1 MYSSQITQ
9 ILRANQKTS
18 KIFQGCFPCDLLPS
32 TNNLKWPTALIV
44 NLDSHDMEGSHW
56 ITLYLEKDQIVYF
69 DSLALPISSCIVN
82 SFLKNF
88 KNVKR
93 NVNLYQSP
101 LSKTC
106 AHHCISIIYF
116 LSLGYS
122 FSQYINLLESI
133 NNTDLF
139 VSKIVNKMI
148 NN

>member
-9 ILRANQKTS
+9 ILIANQKTS
-18 KIFQGCFPCDLLPS
+18 KIFEGCFPCDLLPS
-32 TNNLKWPTALIV
+32 PNSLRRPTTLIV
-44 NLDSHDMEGSHW
+44 NLDPHEKEGSHW
-56 ITLYLEKDQIVYF
+56 ITLYLEKEQIFYF
-69 DSLALPISSCIVN
+69 DSLALPISSCIFN

-93 NVNLYQSP
+93 NVNSYQSP
-101 LSKTC
+101 LSNNC
-106 AHHCISIIYF
+106 AYHCISLIYF
-116 LSLGYS
+116 LSQGYS
-122 FSQYINLLESI
+122 FPKYLNLLESI